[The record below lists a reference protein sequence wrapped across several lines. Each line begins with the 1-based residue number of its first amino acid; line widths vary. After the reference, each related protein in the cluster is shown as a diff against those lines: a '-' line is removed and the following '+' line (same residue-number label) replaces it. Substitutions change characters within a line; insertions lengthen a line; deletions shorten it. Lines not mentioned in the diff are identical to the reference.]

1 MEVTPI
7 AAAGRQVIEAYRP
20 GQFRVSGVDYE
31 TSVIVTPER
40 TVPWSDVGSAGFELE
55 QFSAV
60 MAAEPPVDVL
70 LIGCGARI
78 APIPKAVR
86 EGLRAAGIGADAMDT
101 GAACR
106 TFNVLVS
113 EGRRVAAALMAL

>member
-20 GQFRVSGVDYE
+20 GHFRVSGIEYG

-40 TVPWSDVGSAGFELE
+40 TVAWSDAGAAGFELE

-60 MAAEPPVDVL
+60 IEAEPRIDVL

-78 APIPKAVR
+78 APLPKSVR
-86 EGLRAAGIGADAMDT
+86 EGLREAGIGADTMDT

-113 EGRRVAAALMAL
+113 EGRRVAAALIAL